1 MEATIDKTKAF
12 SEQAPEVQQAIVEA
26 FYGKALFEPTEEIK
40 QQVAACGQLG
50 QEVTVSEAGRK
61 TTFDVFARPRQMEVS
76 FDGYTVAVERVYIE
90 TSTCWRMDREVFTLI
105 EEGK

>member
-40 QQVAACGQLG
+40 QQVAAGGQLG
-50 QEVTVSEAGRK
+50 NEITVSEEGRK
-61 TTFDVFARPRQMEVS
+61 TTFDVFARPRVMEVS
-76 FDGYTVAVERVYIE
+76 VDGCTVAVERCYIE
-90 TSTCWRMDREVFTLI
+90 ASTCWRMDREILTLI
-105 EEGK
+105 FE